1 MKRKKFG
8 QRPGLFPWQSVRQ
21 AAAPGGPRRASGV
34 KQQRPSQKNRI
45 FVVAQVGPFGR
56 TSFSGGKQ
64 RHILIF
70 DNHPESLRM
79 VSRRHLSADLA
90 HASFPP
96 KHHDV
101 ILALFLMLLLAAAMF
116 WPLLLA

>member
-1 MKRKKFG
+1 MKRKFG

-21 AAAPGGPRRASGV
+21 TAAPGGTRAAPRV

-45 FVVAQVGPFGR
+45 FVIARVGPPGR
-56 TSFSGGKQ
+56 TTSSGGKQ

-90 HASFPP
+90 RASLRP
-96 KHHDV
+96 KHQDV
-101 ILALFLMLLLAAAMF
+101 ILTLFLMLL
-116 WPLLLA
+116 